1 MVFTSLEFLFLY
13 FAVTMIFYFIVPLK
27 LRNIVLLIV
36 SLIFYGWG
44 EPRYVVI
51 MIVSMVVDYICG
63 YFAGKYRESNKKKAR
78 RFVIASAVINL
89 GILGFFKYY
98 TFIVQNLQL
107 LPFAFLKKI
116 PLLADIP
123 LPIGISFYT
132 FQILSYVVDV
142 KRGSVAVQRSF
153 ARFLLYVTLF
163 PQLIAGPIVRYS
175 DVEAE
180 LSDRTVDAQS
190 VFYGLYRFCVG
201 LGKKVLLADYAGSA
215 ASKILDGTLAAQTTL
230 GMWFGVLM
238 FMFEIY
244 FDFSGYSDMA
254 IGMGRMFGFKY
265 PENFRLPYTAR
276 SITDFWRRWHISLST
291 FFRDYVYIPLG
302 GNRRHVY
309 LNLAIVW
316 TLTGLWHGASWNFVL
331 WGVYF
336 LVLLVI
342 ERLLRK
348 PIEHIP
354 MVLRHAGTLLLIL
367 IGWNIF
373 YYTDTSRLL
382 ESFRVLFGASG
393 VGFTDHQT
401 SILMLNSMP
410 LAVLCAICCTPLPRI
425 LGASLSVL
433 CATDGHIGFRQYL
446 FSIGMYVIS
455 IALFVISVI
464 SLTGSSFN
472 AFLYFRF

>member
-1 MVFTSLEFLFLY
+1 MVFSSLTFLFL
-13 FAVTMIFYFIVPLK
+13 FLPL
-27 LRNIVLLIV
+27 VLLFYYILPSIRAKNILLLIA
-36 SLIFYGWG
+36 SLVFYAWG
-44 EPRYVVI
+44 EPVYVFLMVATALI
-51 MIVSMVVDYICG
+51 NWAFGLLMERGRKGLWCTLAVVFDLGCLIV
-63 YFAGKYRESNKKKAR
+63 
-78 RFVIASAVINL
+78 
-89 GILGFFKYY
+89 FKY
-98 TFIVQNLQL
+98 TGFLVENLNAL
-107 LPFAFLKKI
+107 CALSLPVPQIA
-116 PLLADIP
+116 

-180 LSDRTVDAQS
+180 LSDRTVSAQG

-215 ASKILDGTLAAQTTL
+215 ASKMLDGTLAAQTTL

-265 PENFRLPYTAR
+265 PENFRLPYTAK

-309 LNLAIVW
+309 LNLAVVW

-373 YYTDTSRLL
+373 YFTDTSRLL

-393 VGFTDHQT
+393 VGFTNHQT
-401 SILMLNSMP
+401 WILMLNSLP
-410 LAVLCAICCTPLPRI
+410 LAVLCAVCCTPLPRI

-455 IALFVISVI
+455 IALLALSVI

>member
-1 MVFTSLEFLFLY
+1 MVFSSLTFLFL
-13 FAVTMIFYFIVPLK
+13 FLPL
-27 LRNIVLLIV
+27 VLLLYYILPGIRAKNILLLV
-36 SLIFYGWG
+36 ASLLFYAWG
-44 EPRYVVI
+44 EPVYVFL
-51 MIVSMVVDYICG
+51 MVATALINWAFGLLMERGHKGLWCTL
-63 YFAGKYRESNKKKAR
+63 
-78 RFVIASAVINL
+78 AVVFDL
-89 GILGFFKYY
+89 SCLVVFKYAG
-98 TFIVQNLQL
+98 FLVENFHALFSL
-107 LPFAFLKKI
+107 SLPVPQIA
-116 PLLADIP
+116 

-142 KRGSVAVQRSF
+142 KRGSVAVQHSF

-336 LVLLVI
+336 LVLLVL

-354 MVLRHAGTLLLIL
+354 RLLRHAGTLLLIL

-433 CATDGHIGFRQYL
+433 CATDGRVSVRQYL

-455 IALFVISVI
+455 IALFVLSVI